1 MRVGGVK
8 APVNRVQLT
17 SDGNKSYLDAVE
29 RAFGGDINYAM
40 LMMHYG
46 PAPEGSQRRYSP
58 AECVGTTVGTVTG
71 QPDQKHTRTSY
82 ADRASLNPHG
92 RSPLHPPGQRF
103 LEEG

>member
-40 LMMHYG
+40 HRDR
-46 PAPEGSQRRYSP
+46 PARPEAYPHQLCRSGVSYS
-58 AECVGTTVGTVTG
+58 
-71 QPDQKHTRTSY
+71 K
-82 ADRASLNPHG
+82 PH
-92 RSPLHPPGQRF
+92 GQRF